1 MFSFLGQV
9 KANMNNQRLMV
20 WKITTK
26 LLSTETELKDHT
38 IDPESMEGRGLLS
51 EFQFTVDLAS
61 NIPLRNQIHEL
72 ATQAISNY
80 AFA

>member
-1 MFSFLGQV
+1 
-9 KANMNNQRLMV
+9 MV

-38 IDPESMEGRGLLS
+38 IDPESTEGRGLLS
-51 EFQFTVDLAS
+51 EFQFTADLAS
-61 NIPLRNQIHEL
+61 NVPLRNQIHEL

-80 AFA
+80 AFAHADVSKSYYLKLS